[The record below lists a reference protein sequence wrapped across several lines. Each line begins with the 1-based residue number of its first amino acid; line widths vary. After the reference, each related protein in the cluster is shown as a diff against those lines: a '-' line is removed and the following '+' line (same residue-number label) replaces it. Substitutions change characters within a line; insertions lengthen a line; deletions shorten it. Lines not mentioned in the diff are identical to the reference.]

1 MVVSL
6 STIGT
11 KISAPV
17 FVEFQT
23 LLSWFPPVEIVLP
36 VLKSDGGVL
45 SKTTQLELVVLV
57 TSTPSFPAESEKVKL
72 KTTSPSVSVSKNWY
86 PEWNSALFISVMVL
100 GWPWM
105 VVDLLRIGSEALE
118 LIVTS
123 SPTLAHCVFS
133 LFDVMV
139 TSFNEGSVLS

>member
-17 FVEFQT
+17 FVEFQI
-23 LLSWFPPVEIVLP
+23 LLTGFPPVEIVLP

-72 KTTSPSVSVSKNWY
+72 KTTSPSVSVSKN
-86 PEWNSALFISVMVL
+86 
-100 GWPWM
+100 
-105 VVDLLRIGSEALE
+105 
-118 LIVTS
+118 
-123 SPTLAHCVFS
+123 
-133 LFDVMV
+133 
-139 TSFNEGSVLS
+139 